1 MFLKKEKKML
11 IQVFWV
17 LISNLISDIF
27 KTASGNSARAGINVT
42 IPKQRSDRSSR
53 FETALNLCGCHRN
66 ATRHEHMKSSG
77 RRAGRCRHTV
87 WGAGQG
93 GGGVFNLNLKQ
104 QETGFDVKV
113 EKQ

>member
-1 MFLKKEKKML
+1 ML
-11 IQVFWV
+11 IQVFCV

-27 KTASGNSARAGINVT
+27 KTASGNCARAGINVT
-42 IPKQRSDRSSR
+42 IPKPRSDRSSR

-66 ATRHEHMKSSG
+66 ATRHEHIKRRRGKSRKVPSHRLG
-77 RRAGRCRHTV
+77 GRAG
-87 WGAGQG
+87 W